1 MINIDSL
8 VKTFTL
14 GEETITAVNHVSL
27 QVEKGDFIAI
37 VGPSGSGKSTL
48 MNIIGLLDKA
58 DSGVYTFDGIDV
70 TNLTDNEQAKI
81 RNEKIGFVFQSFFL
95 LQKLTALENV
105 MVPLLYRGLS
115 EKDAKAK
122 AADMLDRLGM
132 SDRKK
137 HMPKQLS
144 GGQQQRVAIA
154 RALVGNAELILAD
167 EPTGALDQSTG
178 REIIKLLQELNENGQ
193 TIIIITHD
201 NYIAHQAKRIVR
213 IEDGFLREEEI
224 Q

>member
-1 MINIDSL
+1 
-8 VKTFTL
+8 
-14 GEETITAVNHVSL
+14 
-27 QVEKGDFIAI
+27 
-37 VGPSGSGKSTL
+37 
-48 MNIIGLLDKA
+48 
-58 DSGVYTFDGIDV
+58 
-70 TNLTDNEQAKI
+70 
-81 RNEKIGFVFQSFFL
+81 
-95 LQKLTALENV
+95 
-105 MVPLLYRGLS
+105 
-115 EKDAKAK
+115 
-122 AADMLDRLGM
+122 MLDRLGM

-154 RALVGNAELILAD
+154 RALVGNPELILAD